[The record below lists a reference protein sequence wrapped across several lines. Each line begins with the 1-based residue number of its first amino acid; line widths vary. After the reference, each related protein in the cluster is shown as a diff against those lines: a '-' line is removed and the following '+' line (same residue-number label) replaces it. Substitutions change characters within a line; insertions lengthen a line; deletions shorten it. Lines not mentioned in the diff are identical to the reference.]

1 VALGGGL
8 TLLCEK
14 YRFEN
19 KKYIGMGHQQI
30 MLAFLELRKLEMW
43 EN

>member
-1 VALGGGL
+1 LSLPGK
-8 TLLCEK
+8 K
-14 YRFEN
+14 YSSEN
-19 KKYIGMGHQQI
+19 KKYIGLGHQEI